1 MLLWSTLALFSNENI
16 SWPSI
21 CPAQAAEPVEK
32 SESCLFCV
40 KIVHIQ
46 NTQDKLKEQIM
57 AVTFLKNNDITR
69 KMKQNLKEGL
79 SG

>member
-40 KIVHIQ
+40 KIFHIQ

-57 AVTFLKNNDITR
+57 AVTFLKNNDI
-69 KMKQNLKEGL
+69 KKENETEFEGRI
-79 SG
+79 